1 MYYKLY
7 NRSASLYDS
16 QVMTA
21 TFLILGH
28 KAKEIKQWP
37 QMVVLMGKTGK
48 LGLKRRVQSYDPDNM
63 PWEVAVACNEILV
76 GMDVGMVADVSA
88 GAAAF
93 FVWVSDRL
101 PILQHVTDFPIF
113 KILKRLHNQ
122 DIALRAD
129 HTSITIGST

>member
-1 MYYKLY
+1 MFNNIFKE
-7 NRSASLYDS
+7 SLFCF

-48 LGLKRRVQSYDPDNM
+48 MGLKRRVQSYDPDNM
-63 PWEVAVACNEILV
+63 PWEVAEACKEILV
-76 GMDVGMVADVSA
+76 GMDLAMVADVSA

-93 FVWVSDRL
+93 FVWVSFV
-101 PILQHVTDFPIF
+101 PHVFIF
-113 KILKRLHNQ
+113 
-122 DIALRAD
+122 
-129 HTSITIGST
+129 